1 MKINVKEEGFF
12 SGYGIEKKDIF
23 FILILILIAIF
34 GFSFN
39 ANASVVIP
47 PVGSALYNFWTST
60 EEDNPYLGATN
71 VNTIFDT
78 DFNYLGGW
86 ANNVYYNNN
95 LYNPCLASDKR
106 LGFGVGYYDSS
117 GESMLGGISTSV
129 KYTCVGD
136 DFTFVHDPSDGYFSP
151 TYRVNQN
158 IALSPTY
165 VLIYFNYGLYGR
177 PFSAKALIY
186 IDNQN
191 NRYFLN
197 DDFSEYSNVV
207 GLPDCGSDDGLVLNS
222 TPINLCNIGQADTPV
237 FDGIKWDWS
246 CSSGQVSEVCRAYS
260 STSNPING
268 SCGEWDGQ
276 DFDVWPDTN
285 DLCDISSSLIF
296 PSMLETINSYTWTCS
311 GFNGGTN
318 AYCSAD
324 KTTQSIFPEL
334 PAGSIDDCSS
344 LGIPEVWFC
353 NISNTIKSIFLPSAD
368 KITEL
373 NETINKISG
382 RFPFSYI
389 NSSMSIISDIS
400 NNISEEDSLSLS
412 IMGSESNT
420 LYFEDI
426 PFIHYIK
433 IFTTIL
439 ISFLFMF
446 WLIRFIKDIF

>member
-1 MKINVKEEGFF
+1 
-12 SGYGIEKKDIF
+12 
-23 FILILILIAIF
+23 
-34 GFSFN
+34 
-39 ANASVVIP
+39 
-47 PVGSALYNFWTST
+47 
-60 EEDNPYLGATN
+60 
-71 VNTIFDT
+71 
-78 DFNYLGGW
+78 
-86 ANNVYYNNN
+86 NVYYNGN
-95 LYNPCLASDKR
+95 LYNLCLASDKR
-106 LGFGVGYYDSS
+106 IGVGWYFFDSFGS
-117 GESMLGGISTSV
+117 YLGGTSKLFGYSCAGGDFYFNSGGV
-129 KYTCVGD
+129 FPVDPYTPAEWLSAYLD
-136 DFTFVHDPSDGYFSP
+136 DNIIGY
-151 TYRVNQN
+151 ND
-158 IALSPTY
+158 ITY
-165 VLIYFNYGLYGR
+165 VLIRFNYGLYGT
-177 PFSAKALIY
+177 PYSAKYLLY
-186 IDNQN
+186 IDSSGT
-191 NRYFLN
+191 RYLLN

-207 GLPDCGSDDGLVLNS
+207 GLPNCGSDDGLVLNS
-222 TPINLCNIGQADTPV
+222 TPTNLCNNGQADIPV

-276 DFDVWPDTN
+276 DFDVWPDTS
-285 DLCDISSSLIF
+285 DLCDISASLIF

-311 GFNGGTN
+311 GFNGGIS

-324 KTTQSIFPEL
+324 KTTPSVFPEL

-439 ISFLFMF
+439 MSFLFLF